1 MGPARLRILRL
12 FLLAALLLPA
22 LSIAWAADDVHQVAT
37 TVDHHYNA
45 LRSMKADFSETYTGN
60 GVDRTESGVVWFKK
74 PGKMRWDYRQPTPK
88 LFLTNGK
95 MAWFYL
101 PSERQGRKA
110 PVKDLSDLRSPLRYL
125 LGKTR
130 LEKEFAALSQAPD
143 VPPLQPGDTVLRG
156 IPKGMEDR
164 ISDVV
169 LETTPGGQIVRL
181 VIHEVDGATT
191 DFRFQNIVDN
201 PPVPDAQFDFSAP
214 PGVEMVEGAVS
225 F

>member
-1 MGPARLRILRL
+1 MAPARPRIVRL
-12 FLLAALLLPA
+12 FLCTALLLPA
-22 LSIAWAADDVHQVAT
+22 VSGAWAADVHQVAT
-37 TVDHHYNA
+37 TVDRHYNA

-60 GVDRTESGVVWFKK
+60 GVNRTELGVVWFKK

-125 LGKTR
+125 LGKTK
-130 LEKEFAALSQAPD
+130 LEKEFAGLSPAPD
-143 VPPLQPGDTVLRG
+143 VPALQPGDTVLRG
-156 IPKGMEDR
+156 VPKGMEDR

-169 LETTPGGQIVRL
+169 LETTPAGQIVRL

-201 PPVPDAQFDFSAP
+201 PAVPDAQFDFTAP

>member
-1 MGPARLRILRL
+1 MAPPRPPIFLRL
-12 FLLAALLLPA
+12 LLLAALLLPGA
-22 LSIAWAADDVHQVAT
+22 LTAWAADVHQVAA

-60 GVDRTESGVVWFKK
+60 GVNRTESGVVWFKK

-95 MAWFYL
+95 TAWFYL
-101 PSERQGRKA
+101 PGERQGRKA

-125 LGKTR
+125 LGKTK
-130 LEKEFAALSQAPD
+130 LEKEFAGLSPAPD
-143 VPPLQPGDTVLRG
+143 VPALQPGDTVLRG
-156 IPKGMEDR
+156 VPKGMDDR

-169 LETTPGGQIVRL
+169 LETTPEGRIVRL

-201 PPVPDAQFDFSAP
+201 PPVSDAQFDFSP
-214 PGVEMVEGAVS
+214 PAGVEMVEGAVS